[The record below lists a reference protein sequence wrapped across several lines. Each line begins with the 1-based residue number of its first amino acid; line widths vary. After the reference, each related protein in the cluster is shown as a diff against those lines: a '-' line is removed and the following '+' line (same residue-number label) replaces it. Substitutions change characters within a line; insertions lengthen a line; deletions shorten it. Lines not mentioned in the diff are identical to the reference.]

1 MVEVEKEFDKEVMDN
16 EIGEKVNA
24 PGILVWVIFFTH
36 LTREVKN
43 CTFSITSGVDL
54 ACSPDYFL
62 TWLNHQKLGRKK
74 YFAAVKRGA
83 VGRNLPFSPGTWN
96 SSPVLQFYAAQC
108 SSPSVDVFS
117 PESPFW
123 GGNEIS
129 TPHRTLPAPP
139 QWTLYTPHCT
149 LLTAHCAM
157 QTAHCAL
164 RLNILHIIHTLRKS
178 SKPHST
184 LFSETWVLFDLRTL

>member
-1 MVEVEKEFDKEVMDN
+1 MDN

-54 ACSPDYFL
+54 ACTPDYFL
-62 TWLNHQKLGRKK
+62 TWLNHRKLGRKK

-83 VGRNLPFSPGTWN
+83 VGRNLPFSPGAVHET
-96 SSPVLQFYAAQC
+96 SPVLQFYAAQC

-149 LLTAHCAM
+149 AHCTLHTAHCTLH
-157 QTAHCAL
+157 TAPQYFTHNTYTAEEL
-164 RLNILHIIHTLRKS
+164 KTS
-178 SKPHST
+178 
-184 LFSETWVLFDLRTL
+184 